1 MTTNARPCSIADTLG
16 VIGEKY
22 SLLVLREIFF
32 GVRRFD
38 AIALNIGAPRDVLAA
53 RLRHLV
59 EAGVLEKVLYS
70 ERPPRF
76 EYRPTEAGRELGP
89 VLLMLMDWGDRHLA
103 DHPPVVFE
111 HSCGAELQPVVVCRA
126 CGHEASSS
134 LTPRFTDRGWATSG
148 PTPKANSRSGPR
160 PTHADLHGD
169 KGRVVARPA
178 ENA

>member
-59 EAGVLEKVLYS
+59 EAGVLEKVPYS

-76 EYRPTEAGRELGP
+76 EYRLTATGRELRP

-111 HSCGAELQPVVVCRA
+111 HSCGADLQPVVVCRT
-126 CGHEASSS
+126 CGQEASSRS
-134 LTPRFTDRGWATSG
+134 LTPRFTARGWTTSG
-148 PTPKANSRSGPR
+148 PTPKGKQPVR
-160 PTHADLHGD
+160 PPGQ
-169 KGRVVARPA
+169 VVAQPA
-178 ENA
+178 EDT

>member
-1 MTTNARPCSIADTLG
+1 MTAPRPCSIADTLG

-38 AIALNIGAPRDVLAA
+38 AMTRNIGAPRDVLAA

-59 EAGVLEKVLYS
+59 AAGVLEKVPYS

-76 EYRPTEAGRELGP
+76 EYRPTAAGRELRP

-103 DHPPVVFE
+103 DPEGPSVIVRHRAEPDEPSCDEPV
-111 HSCGAELQPVVVCRA
+111 
-126 CGHEASSS
+126 
-134 LTPRFTDRGWATSG
+134 
-148 PTPKANSRSGPR
+148 
-160 PTHADLHGD
+160 
-169 KGRVVARPA
+169 RVVIECAAGHAPLHARAIQRTPGPA
-178 ENA
+178 ARLTNPVYRPYHPGSRAATTGG

>member
-1 MTTNARPCSIADTLG
+1 MTTITRPCSIADTLG

-38 AIALNIGAPRDVLAA
+38 AIARNIGAPRDVLAA

-59 EAGVLEKVLYS
+59 EAGVLEKVPYS

-76 EYRPTEAGRELGP
+76 DYRLTAAGRELRP

-103 DHPPVVFE
+103 DHPPVVFQ
-111 HSCGAELQPVVVCRA
+111 HTCGADLRPVVVCRA
-126 CGHEASSS
+126 CGHEASSPS
-134 LTPRFTDRGWATSG
+134 LTPRFADPGWTTSG
-148 PTPKANSRSGPR
+148 PTPKGNQPVQA
-160 PTHADLHGD
+160 PTN
-169 KGRVVARPA
+169 PP
-178 ENA
+178 